1 MKKCLLTL
9 ALAVLAF
16 SLFAAYQYEIQP
28 DGIKVNENMS
38 LTIHVTD
45 NSFFKHYDKFGYTV
59 TNPDGTTRSQSFDI
73 DDAKGKK
80 FDLGD
85 FTTGSKV
92 DFFVE
97 DGKSVYKQLS
107 LTEKNVEL
115 TYLNVSNGS
124 INDTFKIH
132 IDGGAYH
139 GPNPPPPA
147 GQPLPGVLAALLL
160 GGGTLGAIVLKR
172 KKAAQAAAAK
182 QD

>member
-1 MKKCLLTL
+1 MKKLIFT
-9 ALAVLAF
+9 AVLAAF
-16 SLFAAYQYEIQP
+16 AGSLFAAYQYEIEP
-28 DGIKVNENMS
+28 DGIKVNEDMS

-45 NSFFKHYDKFGYTV
+45 NSFFKNYDKFGYTV
-59 TNPDGTTRSQSFDI
+59 TNADGTTRTQSFDI
-73 DDAKGKK
+73 NDATGKK

-85 FTTGSKV
+85 FTTGAKV

-97 DGKSVYKQLS
+97 AGNSIYNQLS

-124 INDTFKIH
+124 INDTFKIQ

-139 GPNPPPPA
+139 GPKPPKPA

-160 GGGTLGAIVLKR
+160 GGGTVGAIVLKR
-172 KKAAQAAAAK
+172 KRAAKAAAAK
-182 QD
+182 QE

>member
-1 MKKCLLTL
+1 MKKIVLSL
-9 ALAVLAF
+9 AFAVLTS
-16 SLFAAYQYEIQP
+16 SLFAAYQYEIKP

-38 LTIHVTD
+38 LSIHVTD
-45 NSFFKHYDKFGYTV
+45 NSFFKNYDKFGYTV
-59 TNPDGTTRSQSFDI
+59 TNADGTTRSQSFEI

-85 FTTGSKV
+85 FKTGAKV

-97 DGKSVYKQLS
+97 AGNSVYKQLS

-124 INDTFKIH
+124 INDTFKIQ
-132 IDGGAYH
+132 INGGAYH

-160 GGGTLGAIVLKR
+160 GGGTLGAIALKR
-172 KKAAQAAAAK
+172 RKAAQAAAAK
-182 QD
+182 LD